1 LYYHCL
7 DEEKVACGKIIEE
20 LKSKHKIEIE
30 TLNTVAKQ
38 NADDYANQEMIQIVV
53 HHKQQFEK
61 AREIVT
67 LKNNLV
73 RIHFPN
79 VNFLPPCLVN
89 NSLCFIK

>member
-1 LYYHCL
+1 MYYHYL

-38 NADDYANQEMIQIVV
+38 NAGDYANQEMIQIVA

-73 RIHFPN
+73 RIHLPN
-79 VNFLPPCLVN
+79 VNFLPPCFEN
-89 NSLCFIK
+89 NSICFIK

>member
-7 DEEKVACGKIIEE
+7 DEEKVAYGKIIEE

-30 TLNTVAKQ
+30 KLNTVTKQ
-38 NADDYANQEMIQIVV
+38 NANDYANQEMIQIVA
-53 HHKQQFEK
+53 HHKEQFEK

-73 RIHFPN
+73 RIYLLN
-79 VNFLPPCLVN
+79 VYFLLIIYGQI
-89 NSLCFIK
+89 LCK